1 MLASTGHGLASS
13 VAAATANTTQAADIV
28 CAVAFDQCAQ
38 FTVEMI
44 DALLLRMCLMWFLQ
58 LWLRF

>member
-38 FTVEMI
+38 FTIEMV
-44 DALLLRMCLMWFLQ
+44 DTFLLRMCL
-58 LWLRF
+58 LWLL